1 MIKNY
6 FIKNMVCDRC
16 IKVVRD
22 ELINEG
28 IAVKEVL
35 LGSVSVE
42 TEDEVAT
49 QVIMEKVLSENGFML
64 ITNPEFILVEKVKLE
79 LIKLLEDLPLNL
91 DGKLSELLA
100 SKLNSDYSKISKMF
114 SVTEKLTIE
123 KYFIKLKI
131 EKAKELIQA
140 KELNFT
146 EISQHLDYSNMNYLS
161 RQFKSETGLSMS
173 AYKDLNKNFRI
184 SLDQIL

>member
-1 MIKNY
+1 
-6 FIKNMVCDRC
+6 
-16 IKVVRD
+16 
-22 ELINEG
+22 
-28 IAVKEVL
+28 
-35 LGSVSVE
+35 
-42 TEDEVAT
+42 
-49 QVIMEKVLSENGFML
+49 
-64 ITNPEFILVEKVKLE
+64 
-79 LIKLLEDLPLNL
+79 
-91 DGKLSELLA
+91 
-100 SKLNSDYSKISKMF
+100 MF

-161 RQFKSETGLSMS
+161 RQFKNETGLNMS

-184 SLDQIL
+184 SLDFGKKICRQTVLDGYFHVEFYAFSVSDTFRTF

>member
-1 MIKNY
+1 
-6 FIKNMVCDRC
+6 MVCDRC

-22 ELINEG
+22 ELIIEG

-114 SVTEKLTIE
+114 SATEKLTIE

-146 EISQHLDYSNMNYLS
+146 EISQHLDYNNMNYLS

-173 AYKDLNKNFRI
+173 AYKELNKNFRI